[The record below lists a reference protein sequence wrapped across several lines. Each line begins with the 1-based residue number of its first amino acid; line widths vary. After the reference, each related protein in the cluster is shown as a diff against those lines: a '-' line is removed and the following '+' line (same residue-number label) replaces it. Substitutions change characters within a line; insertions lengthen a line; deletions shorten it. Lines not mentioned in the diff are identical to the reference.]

1 MLKFRSSLSTGLN
14 AFRSFT
20 TTQAAQ
26 EPLSKRVIE
35 KLNSEFDI
43 STRRLRASD
52 LPAPTT

>member
-43 STRRLRASD
+43 STRRRRASD